1 MQQVSL
7 VRLYTLRL
15 SYLILAAGLGTYI
28 WPSVVHH
35 SPEFALTQGIRF
47 SLLAGLGLSAVL
59 GFRYPLKMLPLLIF
73 ELTWKAIYLLAFALP
88 LWRSHQID
96 ANTAAD
102 IRGVVMVVIFLPLIP
117 WGYVWRE
124 YVVADGDRWKR

>member
-7 VRLYTLRL
+7 VRLSTLRL
-15 SYLILAAGLGTYI
+15 SYFILAAGLGTYI

-124 YVVADGDRWKR
+124 YVVADGDRWR

>member
-15 SYLILAAGLGTYI
+15 SYFILAAGLGTYI

>member
-7 VRLYTLRL
+7 VRLSTLRL
-15 SYLILAAGLGTYI
+15 SYFILAAGLGTYI